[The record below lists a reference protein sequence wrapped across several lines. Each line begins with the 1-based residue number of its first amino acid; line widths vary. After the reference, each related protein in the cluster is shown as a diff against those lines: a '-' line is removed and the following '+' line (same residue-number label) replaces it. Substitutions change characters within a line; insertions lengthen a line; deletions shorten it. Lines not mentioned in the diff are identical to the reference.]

1 MPTDPPHG
9 EHEPMIIV
17 AATLDEWWITSDPLA
32 AFHAPALAHQ
42 IENHLNYYGYSITRT
57 KGVPGRAT
65 IGAGLAF
72 AVVLAMLAALLA
84 HRGQWGW
91 VIVAAVLATL
101 ITHESV
107 RDLADRRDAR
117 NEAQQ

>member
-1 MPTDPPHG
+1 MAPDQLPDEHDP
-9 EHEPMIIV
+9 MVIV

-57 KGVPGRAT
+57 RPVPGRAA
-65 IGAGLAF
+65 IAVGLAF
-72 AVVLAMLAALLA
+72 ALVLAVLAALLA
-84 HRGQWGW
+84 HRSQWAW
-91 VIVAAVLATL
+91 VIVAAVLGTL

-117 NEAQQ
+117 NENGR